1 MKHYNVVISGCGPVG
16 AVLANLLAAN
26 GLSVC
31 IVERYHEV
39 YDKPRAIVV
48 DWEAM
53 RALQFCGVA
62 DALFPGTRPHPGTD
76 FVGLEGQTIKQFD
89 PAPEPYVLGWPPT
102 LTFVQPELERLL
114 RVALEQR
121 PEVRAVYGW
130 LLDAFTDTGDK
141 VIAEITDAET
151 GTSEQISG
159 DFLVGCDGA
168 NSAIRTALG
177 FGLEDYGFDQSWVV
191 LDAWLR
197 RETDLPAKSV
207 QYCWPSRPGTYV
219 IGPGD
224 LRRWELKLKAHETPA
239 DFDDPAYLEAALSP
253 FVDTSALEIW
263 RSATY
268 RFAARVGDHWRKGR
282 VFLAGDAVH
291 QTPPFLGQGLCAGIR
306 DALNLSWKLVQMQRH
321 GLNEA
326 LLDSYQAERKPH
338 VGTLIAHAK
347 EFGLIIG
354 EMDEDKARVRDAEL
368 GAALASGEMVT
379 SRQDHVP
386 DLEAG
391 LIGRGRMAGALSAQ
405 PRILTNSGESRLL
418 DDLVP
423 PEFLFLTSDPDALS
437 WLDDCRDA
445 WVEIGG
451 IERAI
456 VADKDAGADPRVLRE
471 DGSIFADWQSGH
483 GFTSVLVRPDRYVY
497 GTVRDRAGLV
507 RHVRHLAGLLA
518 GGA

>member
-1 MKHYNVVISGCGPVG
+1 MKHYDVVISGCGPVG
-16 AVLANLLAAN
+16 AVLANLLAAS

-31 IVERYHEV
+31 IVERFREV

-62 DALFPGTRPHPGTD
+62 DALFPGTKPHPGTN
-76 FVGLEGQTIKQFD
+76 FVGLQGQTIKLFD
-89 PAPEPYVLGWPPT
+89 PAPQPYVLGWPPT

-114 RVALEQR
+114 RARLEQR
-121 PEVRAVYGW
+121 TTVRTIYGRT
-130 LLDAFTDTGDK
+130 LGDFSDTNGK
-141 VIAEITDAET
+141 VIADIADPET
-151 GTSEQISG
+151 GAVEQVSG

-168 NSAIRTALG
+168 NSAIRAALG
-177 FGLEDYGFDQSWVV
+177 FGLEDYGFDQWWVV
-191 LDAWLR
+191 LDAWQR
-197 RETDLPAKSV
+197 RETDLPVKSV

-224 LRRWELKLKAHETPA
+224 LRRWELKLLAHETPE
-239 DFDDPAYLEAALSP
+239 DFEDPAYLEAALSP

-268 RFAARVGDHWRKGR
+268 RFAARVGDQWRKGR
-282 VFLAGDAVH
+282 VLLAGDAVH

-354 EMDEDKARVRDAEL
+354 EMDEAKAKVRDAVL
-368 GAALASGEMVT
+368 GAELASGKMVT

-391 LIGRGRMAGALSAQ
+391 LIGTGRMAGALSAQ
-405 PRILTNSGESRLL
+405 PRILTDGGSRLL
-418 DDLVP
+418 DDLLA
-423 PEFLFLTSDPDALS
+423 PEFLFLTSDPAALR
-437 WLDDCRDA
+437 WLDECREA
-445 WVEIGG
+445 WSRIGG

-456 VADKDAGADPRVLRE
+456 VAGAAGNTDVRVLRE
-471 DGSIFADWQSGH
+471 DGTIFADWQSGN

-497 GTVRDRAGLV
+497 ATVRSRADLAAQV
-507 RHVRHLAGLLA
+507 QHLAGVLT
-518 GGA
+518 GAA